1 MSQNFFRIIVQKIIM
16 ARLFKE
22 FYTAEL
28 LAQKQKFYI
37 GLREKERRHF
47 LGQEY
52 LSLGKGSQRYLSR
65 VFNCSRN
72 TIHKGEKEVSASDF
86 KADYTLQRAEGGGR
100 KKKKMS

>member
-1 MSQNFFRIIVQKIIM
+1 MYHCEKNNFM

-22 FYTAEL
+22 FYTPEL
-28 LAQKQKFYI
+28 LEQKQKFYG
-37 GLREKERRHF
+37 GLGEKASRHF

-72 TIHKGEKEVSASDF
+72 TIYKGEKEVKSADF
-86 KADYTLQRAEGGGR
+86 NPDYNSQRQEGGGR
-100 KKKKMS
+100 KKKKPS